1 MHVSEKITLGQ
12 MIDRDAVAFPDR
24 DAVIFGE
31 HRWTYRELHEKVS
44 QFACGLVKLGV
55 KKDDKVGLWMHNFP
69 EWIVAWFAIPK
80 IGAVVVPMDTWYKPA
95 EAEYILGH
103 SDSVAVITS
112 ERFGNVDFIKIIEE
126 IRQKIPNL
134 KHVIAR
140 GSNTGSAMKF
150 EDVLDLGKDW
160 RNDAE
165 FQRRITEPKPDEVT
179 FILYTSGT
187 TGKPKGAMLTHH
199 NISRN
204 GRDIASILQM
214 SHKDKLLICVPFS
227 HCFGCVLSI
236 TVSASV
242 GACMVPLV
250 AFDPEEVLKTV
261 EKERCTVLHGV
272 PTMFIRE
279 LDVLERKKY
288 DTTSLRTGIMAGAP
302 CPIETMQAV
311 MEKMHCNVSIVYG
324 LTEASPA
331 VTATRFDDSIKDRV
345 ETVGRPIPDVEV
357 KIVDADRKEVP
368 RNTPG
373 ELACRGYNVM
383 KGYYKNPDAT
393 KEAIDEEGWLYTGD
407 MATMDERG
415 YVRIVGRIKDMV
427 IVGGFNVYP
436 REIEELLIQ
445 HPKILDVTVVGV
457 PDRELGEVVA
467 ALVVPKK
474 DVALKEEEVVDFLYG
489 NVASAKVPRYVLIVD
504 SFPVSGRG
512 KVLKYVIREELK
524 KKLQAGELKRVI
536 PTAVKMKMR
545 KEKVPE
551 IAGELIKSGKISENK
566 REILEKFLLS
576 INDEQE
582 ELFRKLIE

>member
-1 MHVSEKITLGQ
+1 MTEKITLGQ

-24 DAVIFGE
+24 DAVVFGDL
-31 HRWTYRELHEKVS
+31 RWTYAELHEKVS
-44 QFACGLVKLGV
+44 QLACGLVKLGV

-112 ERFGNVDFIKIIEE
+112 EPFANVDFIKMMEDIKP
-126 IRQKIPNL
+126 RLPNL
-134 KHVIAR
+134 RHVIAR
-140 GSNTGSAMKF
+140 GTNIGGAMNF
-150 EDVLDLGKDW
+150 EDVLKLGNDW
-160 RNDAE
+160 KTNAE
-165 FQRRITEPKPDEVT
+165 FQKRIAEPKPDEVT

-199 NISRN
+199 NIARN
-204 GRDIASILQM
+204 GRDIAEILQM
-214 SHKDKLLICVPFS
+214 SYKDKVLICVPFS

-242 GACMVPLV
+242 GACMVPQV

-261 EKERCTVLHGV
+261 EREKCTVLHGV

-279 LDVLERKKY
+279 LAVLEKKRY

-302 CPIETMQAV
+302 CPVETMQGV

-331 VTATRFDDSIKDRV
+331 VTATRFDDSVKDRV

-368 RNTPG
+368 RGTPG
-373 ELACRGYNVM
+373 ELACRGYNIM
-383 KGYYKNPDAT
+383 KGYYKNPEAT

-436 REIEELLIQ
+436 REIEELLLQ

-457 PDRELGEVVA
+457 PDKELGEVVA
-467 ALVVPKK
+467 ALVIPKK
-474 DVALKEEEVVDFLYG
+474 GIELKEEEVVDFLYG
-489 NVASAKVPRYVLIVD
+489 NVASAKVPRYVQIVE

-524 KKLQAGELKRVI
+524 KKIAAGDPAIKKVV
-536 PTAVKMKMR
+536 PTAVKMKVR
-545 KEKVPE
+545 HAKVPQVAE
-551 IAGELIKSGKISENK
+551 ELIKAGKFSAGK
-566 REILEKFLLS
+566 KEILEKFLAS

-582 ELFRKLIE
+582 ALFRKLIE

>member
-1 MHVSEKITLGQ
+1 MSEKITLGQ
-12 MIDRDAVAFPDR
+12 MIDRDAVAFPER
-24 DAVIFGE
+24 EAVVFGDL
-31 HRWTYRELHEKVS
+31 RWTYAQLHEKVS
-44 QFACGLVKLGV
+44 QFACGLMKLGI

-80 IGAVVVPMDTWYKPA
+80 IGAVVVPMDTWYKPS

-112 ERFGNVDFIKIIEE
+112 EPFANVDFIKMLEE
-126 IRQKIPNL
+126 IQPKLPAL

-140 GSNTGSAMKF
+140 GKKIGNATNFEEVLRLGS
-150 EDVLDLGKDW
+150 DW
-160 RNDAE
+160 KTNEE
-165 FQRRITEPKPDEVT
+165 FQKRISQPLPDDVT

-204 GRDIASILQM
+204 ARDIAEILQM
-214 SHKDKLLICVPFS
+214 SYRDKLLICVPFS

-279 LDVLERKKY
+279 LAVLEKKKY

-302 CPIETMQAV
+302 CPVETMEAV

-331 VTATRFDDSIKDRV
+331 VTATRFDDSIRDRV

-357 KIVDADRKEVP
+357 KIVDAERKEVQ
-368 RNTPG
+368 RGVSG
-373 ELACRGYNVM
+373 ELACRGYNIM
-383 KGYYKNPDAT
+383 KGYYKNPEAT

-407 MATMDERG
+407 LATMDERG

-436 REIEELLIQ
+436 REIEELLLQ

-457 PDRELGEVVA
+457 PDKELGEVVA
-467 ALVVPKK
+467 ALVIPKK
-474 DVALKEEEVVDFLYG
+474 GVELKEEEVVDFLYG
-489 NVASAKVPRYVLIVD
+489 NVASAKVPRYVQIVD
-504 SFPVSGRG
+504 SFPMSGRG

-524 KKLQAGELKRVI
+524 KKISAGDPTIKKVV
-536 PTAVKMKMR
+536 PTAVKIKMR
-545 KEKVPE
+545 QAKVPQ
-551 IAGELIKSGKISENK
+551 IAEELIRAGKFAPEK
-566 REILEKFLLS
+566 KEALEKFLAS

-582 ELFRKLIE
+582 ALFRKLIE

>member
-1 MHVSEKITLGQ
+1 MTEKITLGQ
-12 MIDRDAVAFPDR
+12 MIDRDAVAFPER
-24 DAVIFGE
+24 DAVVFGDL
-31 HRWTYRELHEKVS
+31 RWTYAQLHEKVS

-80 IGAVVVPMDTWYKPA
+80 IGAVVVPMDTWYKPS

-103 SDSVAVITS
+103 SDSVAVVTS
-112 ERFGNVDFIKIIEE
+112 EPFANVDFIKMMEE
-126 IRQKIPNL
+126 IKPKLPKLQ
-134 KHVIAR
+134 HVIAR
-140 GSNTGSAMKF
+140 GTNIGNAMNFEEVLKLGS
-150 EDVLDLGKDW
+150 DW
-160 RNDAE
+160 KTNEE
-165 FQRRITEPKPDEVT
+165 FQKRIAEPKPDEVT

-204 GRDIASILQM
+204 ARDIAEILRM
-214 SHKDKLLICVPFS
+214 SYKDKLLICVPFS

-261 EKERCTVLHGV
+261 EKEKCTVLHGV

-279 LDVLERKKY
+279 LAVLEKKKY

-302 CPIETMQAV
+302 CPVETMQGV

-345 ETVGRPIPDVEV
+345 ETVGRAIPDVEV

-368 RNTPG
+368 RGTPG
-373 ELACRGYNVM
+373 ELACRGYNIM
-383 KGYYKNPDAT
+383 KGYYKNPEAT

-436 REIEELLIQ
+436 REIEELLLQ

-457 PDRELGEVVA
+457 PDKELGEVVA
-467 ALVVPKK
+467 ALVIPKK
-474 DVALKEEEVVDFLYG
+474 GIELKEEEVVDFLYG
-489 NVASAKVPRYVLIVD
+489 NVASAKVPRYVQVVE

-524 KKLQAGELKRVI
+524 KKIAAGDPTIKKVV
-536 PTAVKMKMR
+536 PTAVKMKAR
-545 KEKVPE
+545 QAKVPQ
-551 IAGELIKSGKISENK
+551 ITDELIKAGKFRAEK
-566 REILEKFLLS
+566 REILEKFLVS

-582 ELFRKLIE
+582 ALFRKLIE

>member
-24 DAVIFGE
+24 DAVIFGDL
-31 HRWTYRELHEKVS
+31 RWTYRELHEKVS

-150 EDVLDLGKDW
+150 DEVLELGKDW